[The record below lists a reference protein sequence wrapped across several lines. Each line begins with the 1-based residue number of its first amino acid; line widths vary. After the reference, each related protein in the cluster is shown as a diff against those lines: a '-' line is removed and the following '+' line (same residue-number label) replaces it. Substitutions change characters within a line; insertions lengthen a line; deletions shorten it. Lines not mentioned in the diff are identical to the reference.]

1 MIQTMLNDL
10 TYIMRILNPTERE
23 KKFKEWTGK
32 HLHIIS
38 SVTLVRLKDVLA
50 SHERPEAMMKRASER
65 NMIEI
70 VRGLDRCFLEQR
82 TKTKEGEEVKTSLI
96 VFKP

>member
-10 TYIMRILNPTERE
+10 TYIMQISNPTERE

-38 SVTLVRLKDVLA
+38 SVTLVRREDVLT

-70 VRGLDRCFLEQR
+70 VRGLDRCFLEQ
-82 TKTKEGEEVKTSLI
+82 KNAHPEGDEIKTSLI